1 MDTDDIV
8 MIVVL
13 ILSILLLV
21 VSIGGL
27 IYGLCTG
34 TLETKD
40 SSSSNFNSTTWA
52 INPANPA
59 SPTFH
64 MIH

>member
-8 MIVVL
+8 MLVIL
-13 ILSILLLV
+13 ILLVLLLV
-21 VSIGGL
+21 LLIGGF
-27 IYGLCTG
+27 IYGLCTD
-34 TLETKD
+34 TLVIKYD
-40 SSSSNFNSTTWA
+40 SSSNFNVSTWA

-64 MIH
+64 MFH